1 MVLTANC
8 SKFVPC
14 LAFNLWPIWLIS
26 FQGAFGQAVSS
37 MSRSFADFK
46 VLLHKLFYHYL
57 TKILG
62 GRLLFL
68 FTDKETG
75 PEMLSGRSASFELK
89 SFGIRLHVLSIT
101 SLPLELWAGVGMGME
116 EDKEDIGKKKREQIF
131 FFFFEMWQSWIRL
144 LSRMFFNF
152 KLLWC

>member
-1 MVLTANC
+1 
-8 SKFVPC
+8 
-14 LAFNLWPIWLIS
+14 
-26 FQGAFGQAVSS
+26 

-89 SFGIRLHVLSIT
+89 SFGIWLHVLSIT

-131 FFFFEMWQSWIRL
+131 FFFWDVTEL
-144 LSRMFFNF
+144 N
-152 KLLWC
+152 